1 MQGFGL
7 RATTGKAFTMTETLS
22 AIVKR
27 HCGVD
32 PLALAIVHKGRSEGI
47 TEAELT
53 QVATEQAKRE
63 WPDLSEAAAFTRR
76 YAERAHEAWRSA
88 RRLTSARPA
97 RWLTRIHFRR
107 GSEITSA
114 FIS

>member
-1 MQGFGL
+1 
-7 RATTGKAFTMTETLS
+7 MTETLS
-22 AIVKR
+22 AIVMR
-27 HCGVD
+27 HGGVD

-76 YAERAHEAWRSA
+76 YAEESPRGLALRKAINVCKAGAMAYPH
-88 RRLTSARPA
+88 PFP
-97 RWLTRIHFRR
+97 TRV
-107 GSEITSA
+107 
-114 FIS
+114 